1 MEGNKCKRGLSSYQE
16 HRAVQR
22 ERKRNRLKRTMKS
35 EEIDEVLGT
44 FHIFYMDILVIKK
57 LNVGVLS
64 K

>member
-1 MEGNKCKRGLSSYQE
+1 MPGASSSSKRKKKKSVE
-16 HRAVQR
+16 EV
-22 ERKRNRLKRTMKS
+22 KS

-57 LNVGVLS
+57 LNVGVLN